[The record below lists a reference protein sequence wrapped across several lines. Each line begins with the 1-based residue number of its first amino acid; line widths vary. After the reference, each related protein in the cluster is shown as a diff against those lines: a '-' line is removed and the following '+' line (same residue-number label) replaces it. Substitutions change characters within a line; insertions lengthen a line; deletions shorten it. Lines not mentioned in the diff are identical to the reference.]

1 MLEENQS
8 TSGTS
13 PLVAGQV
20 TEWLKPVDKREFNES
35 MSGFRR
41 FVIRKYLFIGV
52 CILACFVAAGLSI
65 GFGTYSI
72 SFWDTYVTIWNHI
85 TGNIQDVI
93 EDIVVVRDRLPRVCV
108 AVLAGAGLAVAGAGM
123 QSILKNPLAEPYT
136 TGVSSGAIFG
146 ASLSIVFGFSLFGG
160 DYALIGNA
168 FVFSLIP
175 VAFILM
181 ISKMKNASPTTM
193 IMGGIAIMYIF
204 NAMTTVIR
212 LWSDPDS
219 LSALYAW
226 EVGTLGYA
234 KWDNLVLMLPIT
246 LFGILAIWALS
257 RQLNVLSTGDENSRT
272 LGVDAERLRIVVL
285 VVVAFMTAAIVSYV
299 GLIGFVGLVAPHV
312 VRMVIGADNRFLIPA
327 SIAFG
332 AAVLL
337 LADLIGKT
345 IIAPATIQ
353 VGVIMAFLGGPMFI
367 WLLVRKNTKVWG

>member
-1 MLEENQS
+1 MTL
-8 TSGTS
+8 
-13 PLVAGQV
+13 
-20 TEWLKPVDKREFNES
+20 
-35 MSGFRR
+35 
-41 FVIRKYLFIGV
+41 
-52 CILACFVAAGLSI
+52 
-65 GFGTYSI
+65 
-72 SFWDTYVTIWNHI
+72 WNHI
-85 TGNIQDVI
+85 TGNVQDVI

-160 DYALIGNA
+160 DYALVGNA

-219 LSALYAW
+219 LSALYSW
-226 EVGTLGYA
+226 EVGTLAYA
-234 KWDNLVLMLPIT
+234 KWDNLLLMLPIT
-246 LFGILAIWALS
+246 LFGIVAIGALS
-257 RQLNVLSTGDENSRT
+257 RQLNVLSTGDENART
-272 LGVDAERLRIVVL
+272 LGVDADRLRIIIL
-285 VVVAFMTAAIVSYV
+285 LVVAFMTAAIVSYV

-337 LADLIGKT
+337 IADLIGKT

>member
-1 MLEENQS
+1 
-8 TSGTS
+8 
-13 PLVAGQV
+13 
-20 TEWLKPVDKREFNES
+20 
-35 MSGFRR
+35 
-41 FVIRKYLFIGV
+41 IGDW
-52 CILACFVAAGLSI
+52 GLGI
-65 GFGTYSI
+65 G
-72 SFWDTYVTIWNHI
+72 
-85 TGNIQDVI
+85 
-93 EDIVVVRDRLPRVCV
+93 
-108 AVLAGAGLAVAGAGM
+108 
-123 QSILKNPLAEPYT
+123 
-136 TGVSSGAIFG
+136 GAIFG

-193 IMGGIAIMYIF
+193 IMGGIAVMYIF

-226 EVGTLGYA
+226 EVGTLAYA

-246 LFGILAIWALS
+246 VFGILAIWALS

-272 LGVDAERLRIVVL
+272 LGVDAERLRFIVL